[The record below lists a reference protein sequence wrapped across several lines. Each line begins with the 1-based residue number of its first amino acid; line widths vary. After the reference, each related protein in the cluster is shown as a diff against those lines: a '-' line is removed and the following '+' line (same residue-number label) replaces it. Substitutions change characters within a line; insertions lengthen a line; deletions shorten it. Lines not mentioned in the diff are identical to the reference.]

1 MIASSY
7 TLAACVM
14 SVIVSFIGM
23 PLGRRNCI
31 LLGDVFVIVGGALQ
45 ASSWS
50 VPQIIISRV
59 LCVRTLIIGV
69 FGHTLNMAIIL
80 GVRDRINIFDRSYI
94 HGMLV
99 YPMHYFSW
107 LR

>member
-1 MIASSY
+1 MLAELTRGDGPHQNPTGTYIIPMIASSY

-31 LLGDVFVIVGGALQ
+31 LLGDILVVIGGALQ

-50 VPQIIISRV
+50 VPQIIIARV
-59 LCVRTLIIGV
+59 LCV
-69 FGHTLNMAIIL
+69 
-80 GVRDRINIFDRSYI
+80 SS
-94 HGMLV
+94 LV
-99 YPMHYFSW
+99 LDGGDYGQKHVSD
-107 LR
+107 LS